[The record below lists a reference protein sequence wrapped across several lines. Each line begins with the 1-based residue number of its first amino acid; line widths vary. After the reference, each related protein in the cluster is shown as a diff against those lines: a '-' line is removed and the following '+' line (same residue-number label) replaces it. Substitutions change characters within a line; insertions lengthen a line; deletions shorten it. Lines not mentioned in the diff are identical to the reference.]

1 MNKELNNSDKIES
14 LILIRSKMQAEFNG
28 GGVRPKDVTNA
39 EETKMFWSKIWSVVE
54 EHNQAAERLKTFT
67 NELENDKHLQER
79 VVRSAEKVTKQ
90 CRNLPNWK
98 VPGKVGT

>member
-28 GGVRPKDVTNA
+28 RGVRPKDVTNA
-39 EETKMFWSKIWSVVE
+39 EETKMFWSKIWSVVK

-67 NELENDKHLQER
+67 NELKNDKNLQER

>member
-39 EETKMFWSKIWSVVE
+39 EETKMF
-54 EHNQAAERLKTFT
+54 
-67 NELENDKHLQER
+67 
-79 VVRSAEKVTKQ
+79 
-90 CRNLPNWK
+90 
-98 VPGKVGT
+98 

>member
-39 EETKMFWSKIWSVVE
+39 EETKMFWSKIWSVVK

-98 VPGKVGT
+98 VPGKDGT